1 PDGPLVRGPL
11 VRGPLVRGSLVRG
24 RLVLG
29 LVLHQLQQPVL
40 LLRLLGSGRPA
51 ATTHTAGVH
60 EGEAARDSAQ
70 TPVGLAMT
78 DGDDLLAFAP
88 LLDLDGA
95 GVPDAHRSP
104 AVLVL
109 RHRAFERSVLPGLAL
124 GLHSQTLHP

>member
-1 PDGPLVRGPL
+1 MPDGPLVRGPL

-78 DGDDLLAFAP
+78 DGEDRKSDVEGESGG
-88 LLDLDGA
+88 DGA
-95 GVPDAHRSP
+95 GEAST
-104 AVLVL
+104 
-109 RHRAFERSVLPGLAL
+109 ERSGE
-124 GLHSQTLHP
+124 

>member
-1 PDGPLVRGPL
+1 MPDGPLVRGPL

-78 DGDDLLAFAP
+78 DGDVLLALATI
-88 LLDLDGA
+88 LDLDVA
-95 GVPDAHRSP
+95 GFPDAHLTP
-104 AVLVL
+104 AVTA
-109 RHRAFERSVLPGLAL
+109 HRTGVFAR
-124 GLHSQTLHP
+124 